1 MLKKASY
8 SQKLRLWAE
17 AYFHALPWEIDKM
30 TDEQLEIRLIYS
42 AYMPTH
48 EEFRT
53 NYFESKRK
61 QEMADSLTEEQLAEA
76 GYTPEEMA
84 KIYEEIRNG

>member
-1 MLKKASY
+1 MLEKASY

-17 AYFHALPWEIDKM
+17 AYFRALPWEIDRM

-53 NYFESKRK
+53 NYFEGKRK
-61 QEMADSLTEEQLAEA
+61 QEMADSLTEELLAEA
-76 GYTPEEMA
+76 GYSPEEMT

>member
-1 MLKKASY
+1 MLEKANY

-17 AYFHALPWEIDKM
+17 AYFHALPWEIAEM

-42 AYMPTH
+42 AYMPSH
-48 EEFRT
+48 IEFRQS
-53 NYFESKRK
+53 YFESKRK
-61 QEMADSLTEEQLAEA
+61 EKMAESLSAQQLAEC
-76 GYTPEEMA
+76 GYSQDEMK

>member
-17 AYFHALPWEIDKM
+17 AYYHALPWEIDKM

-48 EEFRT
+48 EEFRHG
-53 NYFESKRK
+53 YFENKHK
-61 QEMADSLTEEQLAEA
+61 EEMAESLSKEQLAEA
-76 GYTPEEMA
+76 GYSPEEMK
-84 KIYEEIRNG
+84 KIYKEIRNG